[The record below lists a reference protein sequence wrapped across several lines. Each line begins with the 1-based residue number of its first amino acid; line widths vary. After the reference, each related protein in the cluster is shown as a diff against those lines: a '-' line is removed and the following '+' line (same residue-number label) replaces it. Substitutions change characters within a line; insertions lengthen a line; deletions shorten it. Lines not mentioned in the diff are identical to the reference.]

1 MYCAYHLQVGWWSSR
16 GCRDYTKIK
25 HVVGCGNRE
34 YVIKILF
41 LFYFLIIWNEYYTKI
56 MNIIDN
62 TLVPFHSIPFHSIPF
77 HSIPFHSITLH
88 YITLH
93 YIYIAPVPRDSQA
106 RYLKYTLCFIEIYTA
121 SNVMTCLTLV
131 NIRVDKQ
138 FENDYLLLYNICL
151 AMPHRITEKISSLTL
166 TVRGSMSVDVIF

>member
-1 MYCAYHLQVGWWSSR
+1 MKFFLCQFFFKFLQNLMQIEPKTYR
-16 GCRDYTKIK
+16 G
-25 HVVGCGNRE
+25 

-41 LFYFLIIWNEYYTKI
+41 LFYFLLIWNEYYTKI

-93 YIYIAPVPRDSQA
+93 YITLHYIYIAPVPRDSQA
-106 RYLKYTLCFIEIYTA
+106 RYLKYTLCFIEIYTT

-138 FENDYLLLYNICL
+138 FENDYYLRNRY
-151 AMPHRITEKISSLTL
+151 TSLCFCTTSVSL
-166 TVRGSMSVDVIF
+166 CPIGSPKKYQV